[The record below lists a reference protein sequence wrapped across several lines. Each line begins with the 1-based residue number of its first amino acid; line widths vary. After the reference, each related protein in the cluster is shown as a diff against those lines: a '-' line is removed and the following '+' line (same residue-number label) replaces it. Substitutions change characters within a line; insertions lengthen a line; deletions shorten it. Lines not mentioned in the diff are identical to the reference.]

1 MPERAHVTSV
11 DALESF
17 RANLIV
23 YLSKA
28 RPTLEE
34 VSADVQRTRGWLED
48 EQRTYWENE
57 LRRRSRA
64 LEEAQQ
70 ALFSAKLSNLR
81 EASAA
86 EQMAVQRAK
95 RALDEAEAKLRVV
108 KQWNRVFDNRV
119 DPLVKQMEKLHTVLA
134 NDMVQA
140 VAYLTQAINTLDAYA
155 GDRPRPPPPAAPPA
169 AAEAARAARAG
180 GPTMKASGTRLAG
193 ITKELRAQWQETKAT
208 GRTPRARN
216 SSSKYM
222 EELLASVDRAVT
234 VIEQLDKLITKIR
247 KDCE

>member
-34 VSADVQRTRGWLED
+34 VSADVQRMRGWLEGG
-48 EQRTYWENE
+48 QRAYWEGE
-57 LRRRSRA
+57 LRRRSQA
-64 LEEAQQ
+64 WQDAQQ
-70 ALFSAKLSNLR
+70 ALFSARLSNLR

-86 EQMAVQRAK
+86 EQMAVQRTK
-95 RALDEAEAKLRVV
+95 RALDEAEAKLRVL

-134 NDMVQA
+134 HDMVQA
-140 VAYLTQAINTLDAYA
+140 VAFLSQAITTLHAYA
-155 GDRPRPPPPAAPPA
+155 EVAPPA
-169 AAEAARAARAG
+169 AAPGAAPAA
-180 GPTMKASGTRLAG
+180 GPGAPPEGK
-193 ITKELRAQWQETKAT
+193 
-208 GRTPRARN
+208 P
-216 SSSKYM
+216 
-222 EELLASVDRAVT
+222 
-234 VIEQLDKLITKIR
+234 
-247 KDCE
+247 

>member
-17 RANLIV
+17 RSNLIV

-34 VSADVQRTRGWLED
+34 VSAAVQRMRGWLEG

-57 LRRRSRA
+57 LRRRRRA
-64 LEEAQQ
+64 WEEAQQ
-70 ALFSAKLSNLR
+70 ALFSSKLSQLR

-86 EQMAVQRAK
+86 EQMAVQRTK
-95 RALDEAEAKLRVV
+95 RALDEAEGKLRTL

-134 NDMVQA
+134 HDMVQA
-140 VAYLTQAINTLDAYA
+140 VAFLAQAIRTLDAYA
-155 GDRPRPPPPAAPPA
+155 EVAPPGGAPGA
-169 AAEAARAARAG
+169 AQTGGQSAEPG
-180 GPTMKASGTRLAG
+180 GRL
-193 ITKELRAQWQETKAT
+193 
-208 GRTPRARN
+208 
-216 SSSKYM
+216 
-222 EELLASVDRAVT
+222 
-234 VIEQLDKLITKIR
+234 
-247 KDCE
+247 